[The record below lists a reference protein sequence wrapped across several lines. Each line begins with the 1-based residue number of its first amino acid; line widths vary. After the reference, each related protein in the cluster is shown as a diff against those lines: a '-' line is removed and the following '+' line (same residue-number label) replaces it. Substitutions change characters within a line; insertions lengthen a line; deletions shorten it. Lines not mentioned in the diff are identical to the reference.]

1 MHASHPVFLE
11 AIATRRR
18 LSVRYLHA
26 GEGKEQRELVRE
38 CAPLDYGP
46 LRGAVQRGDVYQLW
60 DLEAKRKPFNLV
72 LAEAD
77 IVSMTLLDGTFEPS
91 AIITWAFK
99 PKAWHVARDWGEF
112 S

>member
-1 MHASHPVFLE
+1 MHAAHPIFLE
-11 AIATRRR
+11 ALATRRR
-18 LSVRYLHA
+18 LSVRFLQ
-26 GEGKEQRELVRE
+26 GKEGTERRELVRV
-38 CAPLDYGP
+38 CAPLDFGP
-46 LRGAVQRGDVYQLW
+46 LRGAASRGDVYQLW
-60 DLEAKRKPFNLV
+60 DMEAKRKPFNLV

-77 IVSMTLLDGTFEPS
+77 IVSMTPLDETFEPS